1 MEDERLSDGN
11 HDIDGPEK
19 GEESERS
26 PFRDEAY
33 KDFMRNN
40 KKASLKDRVSQGYY
54 SYSCLSLL
62 GCISQ
67 RRMETLTSE
76 GVSRASIRRI

>member
-11 HDIDGPEK
+11 LDIDGPEK

-33 KDFMRNN
+33 KDFMRKN
-40 KKASLKDRVSQGYY
+40 KKASLKDRVSQGYNH
-54 SYSCLSLL
+54 SSC
-62 GCISQ
+62 
-67 RRMETLTSE
+67 
-76 GVSRASIRRI
+76 